1 MKKKLLIMLA
11 MMMAMVSQAAITPTD
26 NQLWWGYFNETDAS
40 SLDYSG
46 NLGYSKQ
53 ATIDAAFF
61 IPANH
66 GIVSGTKINAIRFWL
81 GDDLSSISS
90 DLTLWIS
97 KSLPLDISSSDYTQ
111 IVSKSSLAGRLNE
124 IILSTPYNVGN
135 AGIYVGFSFSIS
147 ARSFPV
153 MSGGNN
159 VENGFFYRTSGNN
172 WDDFYEYSYGNL
184 AMQVLLDDVSL
195 SNNSA
200 TPSDFVTT
208 YVEKDGSVSVPV
220 KVTNYGKESIAS
232 ISYTITTN
240 GSTSAEQSLQMNNV
254 EFNTT
259 EVVYIPFT
267 SDAEAKKYSKTLTI
281 TKVNGAANQARTKSS
296 TGNLITIKD
305 KPEVVPVVEEF
316 TATWCGYCP
325 YGMVGM
331 EKTHEAYGDKVAL
344 IAIHKDDVME
354 TRDYSSI
361 TTKNYPSSRINREK
375 VVYPTSSS
383 LEYYIERAFN
393 RVTVG
398 NILAEA
404 RWTGNDQSVI
414 SIDTKTKFVYT
425 DDNGQYGIAYV
436 LVEDGLSGS
445 GYDWLQSNYLSG
457 GSGDS
462 EMQFWYDAGSS
473 VSGLEFNHV
482 AVAAWS
488 VKDGVDGS
496 VNSKI
501 VEGDT
506 QNYSFKAN
514 IANNTL
520 IQDKSK
526 LKVIALLIDRSTG
539 AIVNAT
545 QTTIAPASETMD
557 LNTLIQLI
565 MKGEYDEK
573 ADLHKD
579 GKVEATDL
587 VLLIN
592 MLK

>member
-1 MKKKLLIMLA
+1 M
-11 MMMAMVSQAAITPTD
+11 
-26 NQLWWGYFNETDAS
+26 
-40 SLDYSG
+40 
-46 NLGYSKQ
+46 GYSKQ
-53 ATIDAAFF
+53 TTIDAAFF

-66 GIVSGTKINAIRFWL
+66 GIVSGTKINAIRFWM

-404 RWTGNDQSVI
+404 RWTGNDQSEI

-565 MKGEYDEK
+565 MKGEYNEK

-579 GKVEATDL
+579 YKVDATDL
-587 VLLIN
+587 VLFININ
-592 MLK
+592 MLR